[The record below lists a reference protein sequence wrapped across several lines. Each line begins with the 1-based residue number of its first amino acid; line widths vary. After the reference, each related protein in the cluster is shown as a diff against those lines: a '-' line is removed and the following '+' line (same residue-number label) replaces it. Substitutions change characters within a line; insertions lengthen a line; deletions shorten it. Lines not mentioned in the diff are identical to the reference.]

1 MRVQAATLLITVAVL
16 ASGCVEYLTVRSIPS
31 GASLYINDE
40 HVGTTPFESAKESK
54 CGPFKYRMSKE
65 GFQDATGDV
74 PGGSCSISKGR
85 VVAAIFTLGIL
96 GVLNPPYY
104 TREVDDALIP
114 TDESLLISKGSG
126 SAYGQ
131 AFLKTVGGD
140 VKYAAGSVVFLC
152 REALREQFEQEAKR
166 VLLGRQ
172 DGIGEFT
179 RTCRR
184 MKADA
189 EGRFEFAD
197 LGVGTYFIAT
207 VISWGTFSA
216 ETMITNGGWATEP
229 FAIRTEG
236 ERARVI
242 VNGVELPYEDS

>member
-1 MRVQAATLLITVAVL
+1 MKEWIALAAVACI
-16 ASGCVEYLTVRSIPS
+16 ASGCVEYLTVKSVPS
-31 GASLYINDE
+31 GAKLYINDSL
-40 HVGTTPFESAKESK
+40 VGATPYDGTREGSCDAFS
-54 CGPFKYRMSKE
+54 YRLEKE
-65 GFQDATGDV
+65 GFRDTTGIVGRGED
-74 PGGSCSISKGR
+74 CEISRGR

-104 TREVDDALIP
+104 MRTVEDALIP
-114 TDESLLISKGSG
+114 TDEGLLISQGSG

-152 REALREQFEQEAKR
+152 REKLREQFEQEAKR

-172 DGIGEFT
+172 ESIGEFT

-189 EGRFEFAD
+189 EGRFEFDD
-197 LGVGTYFIAT
+197 LGLGDYFIAT
-207 VISWGTFSA
+207 VITWGTFSA
-216 ETMITNGGWATEP
+216 EYMITNGGWATES
-229 FAIRTEG
+229 FAIRKAG

-242 VNGVELPYEDS
+242 VNGVELPWEDS